1 MIITYLMCSTKTKRN
16 RKDVWPKQEFQVT
29 KTCPISWKKWHNGVF
44 LKVDNLKHGRTL
56 FFPFFI
62 FMILSVEQMNLDDN
76 MHNKT
81 KKVMLE
87 W

>member
-1 MIITYLMCSTKTKRN
+1 MCSTKTKRN
-16 RKDVWPKQEFQVT
+16 RKDVLPKQEFQVT
-29 KTCPISWKKWHNGVF
+29 KTCPISWKKWYNGVF
-44 LKVDNLKHGRTL
+44 LKVENLRHSHTL